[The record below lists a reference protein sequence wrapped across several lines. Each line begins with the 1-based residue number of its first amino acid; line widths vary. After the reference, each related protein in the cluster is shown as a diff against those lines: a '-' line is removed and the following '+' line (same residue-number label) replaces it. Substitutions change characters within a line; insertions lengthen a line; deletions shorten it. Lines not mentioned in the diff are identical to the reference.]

1 MKAVWLALSLC
12 CANACVAAERLQSA
26 DGFPSK
32 PIRWVVPFTAGASTD
47 LIARTIGQRLTETW
61 GTQIIVDNRAG
72 AGGAIGAEIVAR
84 AAPDGYTVL
93 LATAGPNI
101 GNTLLVKKP
110 AYRVEDFAYVAI
122 AADNPMVLVVNPSIP
137 AKTPGEFVDYVKA
150 NPGKVNW
157 ASAGVNSTPHIALA
171 MFAAATGV
179 KLTHVPYKGGALAM
193 IDVVSG
199 QVAGI
204 LTSVATAETQI
215 RTGRVRVIGVA
226 GPKRQ
231 PAIPNVPTFAEA
243 GINNA
248 DCPNFY
254 GMAAPAR
261 TPPAIV
267 RKLNAGVNDALAQPD
282 VRKRLGDLGMDIL
295 GGSPEDATK
304 YVMTQVERVRGLI
317 KAGVL
322 TPE

>member
-1 MKAVWLALSLC
+1 MKAMWLALSLF
-12 CANACVAAERLQSA
+12 CASACIAAETSESES
-26 DGFPSK
+26 FPSK
-32 PIRWVVPFTAGASTD
+32 PIRWVVPFTPGASTD
-47 LIARTIGQRLTETW
+47 LIARVIGQRLTEVW
-61 GTQIIVDNRAG
+61 GKQIIVDNRGG

-101 GNTLLVKKP
+101 GNTLLVKKA

-122 AADNPMVLVVNPSIP
+122 AADNPMVLIVNLSIP
-137 AKTPGEFVDYVKA
+137 AKTPGEFVSYVKA
-150 NPGKVNW
+150 QPGKVNW
-157 ASAGVNSTPHIALA
+157 ASAGVNSTPHISMAI
-171 MFAAATGV
+171 FEAATGV
-179 KLTHVPYKGGALAM
+179 KLVHVPYKGGALAM

-231 PAIPNVPTFAEA
+231 PAIPDVPTFAEV
-243 GINNA
+243 GIKDA
-248 DCPNFY
+248 ESPNFY
-254 GMAAPAR
+254 GMAAPSR

-282 VRKRLGDLGMDIL
+282 VRNRLADLGMDIV

-304 YVMTQVERVRGLI
+304 YVMTQVGRVRGLI